1 MGWFK
6 DTVEERLNAL
16 ERKVLVLSLDKERR
30 DARSGPVDIDGLP
43 SEGEYIGKV
52 VRLEPPRIVS
62 LGYRVAIVVEVPG
75 QPNYA
80 HVSFVTDTKAV
91 AETVWAAREAYVG
104 KRVKVKA
111 KHRAIPS
118 GTKEYDGCVANA
130 TRIVVAWSITEWL
143 EGSTNEAC

>member
-43 SEGEYIGKV
+43 SEGEYIGEV

-62 LGYRVAIVVEVPG
+62 LGYRVAFVVDVPG
-75 QPNYA
+75 DADYA
-80 HVSFVTDTKAV
+80 HVSFVTDTKGV
-91 AETVWAAREAYVG
+91 AEAIWAAREAYVG

-111 KHRAIPS
+111 KHRAIRGREP
-118 GTKEYDGCVANA
+118 GDAA
-130 TRIVVAWSITEWL
+130 RIVVAWSITEWL

>member
-30 DARSGPVDIDGLP
+30 DAPRSGPVDIDGLP
-43 SEGEYIGKV
+43 SEGEYIGEV

-62 LGYRVAIVVEVPG
+62 LGYRIPFIVRVPG
-75 QPNYA
+75 QPNFA
-80 HVSFVTDTKAV
+80 HIAYITDTKGV
-91 AETVWAAREAYVG
+91 AEAVWAAREAYVG
-104 KRVKVKA
+104 KKVKVKA

-118 GTKEYDGCVANA
+118 GSKYDGCTTNA